1 MPAMRGEVKLQQV
14 ESMNKVHILDALTQL
29 SPAERLAVI
38 EEALRQLRQEI
49 DRATPA
55 ARTQSLQQAAE
66 ALREDYL
73 NDPELTAFTILDSET
88 WDDAR

>member
-55 ARTQSLQQAAE
+55 ARTQSLQQAVE

-73 NDPELTAFTILDSET
+73 NDPELTAFTILGSEA

>member
-1 MPAMRGEVKLQQV
+1 MDKL
-14 ESMNKVHILDALTQL
+14 HILQALTRL

-38 EEALRQLRQEI
+38 EEALHQLRQEMAHTGAL
-49 DRATPA
+49 RW
-55 ARTQSLQQAAE
+55 ARSLQQAAE

-73 NDPELTAFTILDSET
+73 HDPELTAFTSLDSEA

>member
-1 MPAMRGEVKLQQV
+1 
-14 ESMNKVHILDALTQL
+14 MNKTNILDALTQL

-49 DRATPA
+49 DRPLTSA
-55 ARTQSLQQAAE
+55 ARTHALQHAAE

-73 NDPELTAFTILDSET
+73 NDPELTTFTSLDSEA

>member
-1 MPAMRGEVKLQQV
+1 MQQV

-49 DRATPA
+49 DRPTST
-55 ARTQSLQQAAE
+55 ARTRSLQQAAE

-73 NDPELTAFTILDSET
+73 NDPELTAFTILDSEA

>member
-1 MPAMRGEVKLQQV
+1 MQQV

-29 SPAERLAVI
+29 SHAERLAVI

-49 DRATPA
+49 DRPTST
-55 ARTQSLQQAAE
+55 ARTRSLQQAAE

-73 NDPELTAFTILDSET
+73 NDPELTAFTILDSEA